1 MCAHTYTT
9 PWSTSVLTRILPP
22 WTVENTI
29 QGESLIE
36 GSQTLL
42 SSCAP
47 ASKCCDVLCHLGS
60 TGNSV
65 SQLCILVVR
74 LHKFAQDRFK
84 CPL

>member
-1 MCAHTYTT
+1 MHIHT
-9 PWSTSVLTRILPP
+9 PPHGQHLFLPVLPP
-22 WTVENTI
+22 RTVENTMI
-29 QGESLIE
+29 HGESLLE

-65 SQLCILVVR
+65 SQLCILAVR
-74 LHKFAQDRFK
+74 LHKFTQDRFK